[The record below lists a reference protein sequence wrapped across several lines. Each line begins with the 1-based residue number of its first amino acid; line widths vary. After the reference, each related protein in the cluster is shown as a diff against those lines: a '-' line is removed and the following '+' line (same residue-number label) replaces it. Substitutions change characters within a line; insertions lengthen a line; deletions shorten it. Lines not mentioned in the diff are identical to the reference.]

1 MIRKLYI
8 LFISVLAFPFALLFI
23 VMGKLSIYFNA
34 YSEVSLIASRIP
46 FLFGQRIRF
55 FYYKAT
61 LKHLGKQV
69 VFKYGSFCQYHS
81 ASIGDRVLIGYF
93 NALGEVEMGND
104 IVIGGFVNFISGTN
118 QHSFE
123 DETKTISSQKALGRN
138 MITVGSDVWIG
149 SNAVVAANVGRRCV
163 IGAGSVLVK
172 EAEDQSIY
180 AGNPARLIKK
190 LPTATNGL

>member
-1 MIRKLYI
+1 MFRKLYI
-8 LFISVLAFPFALLFI
+8 LLISLLAFPFALLFI
-23 VMGKLSIYFNA
+23 VIGKLSIYCNA

-61 LKHLGKQV
+61 LKHLGKEV
-69 VFKYGSFCQYHS
+69 VFKYGSFCQYNT

-93 NALGEVEMGND
+93 NAIGEVTMGND

-118 QHSFE
+118 QHSF
-123 DETKTISSQKALGRN
+123 DDPLQTINKQSAAGRS
-138 MITVGSDVWIG
+138 MIIIGSDVWIG
-149 SNAVVAANVGRRCV
+149 SNAIIASNIGDRCV

-172 EAEDQSIY
+172 PAQSNSVY
-180 AGNPARLIKK
+180 AGNPAKLIK
-190 LPTATNGL
+190 NID